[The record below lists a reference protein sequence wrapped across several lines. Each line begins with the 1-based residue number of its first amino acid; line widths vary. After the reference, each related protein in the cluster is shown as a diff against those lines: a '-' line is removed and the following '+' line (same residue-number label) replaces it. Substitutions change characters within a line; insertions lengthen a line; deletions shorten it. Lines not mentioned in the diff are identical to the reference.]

1 MSNKEEQSQE
11 VEALESIFP
20 NEIEI
25 LATEPFHKL
34 RFTIKSE
41 NYENDPDNEA
51 MIVLT
56 FTFNEAYPNDVPEF
70 EIEESEN
77 LNDEQ
82 DALDFLT
89 SQAKE
94 NLGMPMIYTLISGLI
109 EKLNKDNDQRKEDE
123 ANEKERR
130 EREKEAEE
138 LKRFEGTKVTVES
151 FLKWKADFD
160 KEMSEL
166 KRKKEEKANKKTTGK
181 QLFERDDKLF
191 ESDLQ
196 LLNEEAVV
204 EVDESLFQNLDDLDL
219 DDDGEEYVPDFGD
232 DDDDDDDD
240 DDEE

>member
-1 MSNKEEQSQE
+1 MSNREEQCQE

-20 NEIEI
+20 SEIEI
-25 LATEPFHKL
+25 IETEPFHKL

-41 NYENDPDNEA
+41 NYDKDPDNEA
-51 MIVLT
+51 KIVLS
-56 FTFNEAYPNDVPEF
+56 FTFNEAYPNDVPGF

-77 LNDEQ
+77 LSDEQ

-89 SQAKE
+89 STAKE
-94 NLGMPMIYTLISGLI
+94 NLGMPMIYTLISDLV

-123 ANEKERR
+123 ANEKERC

-151 FLKWKADFD
+151 FLRWKVDFD

-166 KRKKEEKANKKTTGK
+166 RRQKEEKAVKKTTGK
-181 QLFERDDKLF
+181 QLFERDEKLF

-219 DDDGEEYVPDFGD
+219 DDDGEEYVPGD

-240 DDEE
+240 DDYEEE